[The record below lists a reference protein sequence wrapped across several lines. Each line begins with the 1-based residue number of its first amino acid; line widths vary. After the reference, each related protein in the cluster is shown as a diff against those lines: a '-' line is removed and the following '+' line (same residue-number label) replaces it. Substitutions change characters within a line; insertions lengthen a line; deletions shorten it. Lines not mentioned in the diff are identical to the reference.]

1 MSTRQGNLKDYQG
14 NRIAPN
20 TCSAAV
26 LDEARN
32 QGLSA
37 SLTALVEKNVLG
49 FPTFVTTSGYAAGEI
64 VFYDRKLW
72 KAKSGGH
79 AAGAWD
85 PADFDEYPLG
95 QDVLFLNRALGKY
108 DAISETVLSQAKAG
122 KYVDVNGAEV
132 SASGYG
138 ISAPIQLNFG
148 DILLVPSASAVPA
161 AVSVI
166 SRVVTRT
173 YDKVINYAYTY
184 RQDYPE
190 LYDTATADYDPT
202 LVYTAV
208 YDTSGETPVL
218 TGWTIGG
225 QTLEEL
231 PATHEVTDSYYGPLF
246 KQAVAAM
253 PSTGYYIY
261 LCPQAMEVVIS
272 GYTATVDGGTC
283 LTVGLGIFKNIVS
296 NFLARPGQDAVAQS
310 LCDLYTLILGLAGRL
325 ENLGDVKAGTID
337 CENLPKVCGTPMI
350 IEGVGAPSV
359 VPHFVGQRYHD
370 TTSGAQ
376 HLYEAFAV
384 TGSTGDWVLIK

>member
-14 NRIAPN
+14 NKIAPN
-20 TCSAAV
+20 TCSTAV

-337 CENLPKVCGTPMI
+337 CENLPKVCGGDQVL
-350 IEGVGAPSV
+350 EGIGAPSV

>member
-49 FPTFVTTSGYAAGEI
+49 FPTFVTTSAYAAGDI

-72 KAKSGGH
+72 KTKSGGH

-108 DAISETVLSQAKAG
+108 DTISETVLSQAKAG

-132 SASGYG
+132 SASGFG
-138 ISAPIQLNFG
+138 ISAPITLNFG

-272 GYTATVDGGTC
+272 GYTDTVNGGTC

-337 CENLPKVCGTPMI
+337 CENLPKVCGGDQVL
-350 IEGVGAPSV
+350 EGVGAPSV

>member
-49 FPTFVTTSGYAAGEI
+49 FPTFVTTSAYAAGDI

-72 KAKSGGH
+72 KTKSGGH

-132 SASGYG
+132 SAAGYG

-173 YDKVINYAYTY
+173 YDKVINYTYTY

-337 CENLPKVCGTPMI
+337 CENLPKVCGAPMV

>member
-14 NRIAPN
+14 NKIAPN
-20 TCSAAV
+20 TCSTAV

-49 FPTFVTTSGYAAGEI
+49 FPTFVTTSAFAAGDI

-132 SASGYG
+132 SASGFG

-272 GYTATVDGGTC
+272 GYTDTVNGGTC

-337 CENLPKVCGTPMI
+337 CENLPKVCGGDQVV
-350 IEGVGAPSV
+350 EGIGAPSV

-370 TTSGAQ
+370 NTVGAR
-376 HLYEAFAV
+376 HLYEAYAV
-384 TGSTGDWVLIK
+384 TGSLGDWELIK

>member
-1 MSTRQGNLKDYQG
+1 MTRQGNLKDYQG

-49 FPTFVTTSGYAAGEI
+49 FPTFVTTSAYAAGDI

-72 KAKSGGH
+72 KTKSGGH

-132 SASGYG
+132 SAAGYG

-173 YDKVINYAYTY
+173 YDKVISYAYTY

-283 LTVGLGIFKNIVS
+283 LTMGLGIFKNIVS

-337 CENLPKVCGTPMI
+337 CENLPKVCGGDQVL
-350 IEGVGAPSV
+350 EGVGAPSV

>member
-14 NRIAPN
+14 NKIAPN

-132 SASGYG
+132 SAAGYG

-173 YDKVINYAYTY
+173 YDKVINYTYTY

-337 CENLPKVCGTPMI
+337 CENLPKVCGGDQVL
-350 IEGVGAPSV
+350 EGVGAPSV